1 MKELTDRMNYAFH
14 AVKCKIILYIF
25 FSIIIFA
32 PFFLSAQ
39 ENEISPGILEESI
52 DALFD
57 KPAGK
62 AVSDQT
68 DESEEAVFEENIDDL
83 FNNPEEDIIA
93 EDSEEDHLTQFEESD
108 KVLLNGHYYARG
120 GGGIGWNKTPDPSD
134 LSDGLVPVF
143 GAESEASLSFD
154 ARPDPTFRF
163 YGKIYTE
170 IDPDG
175 SSEGWTD
182 PEFEELFSDYNWLD
196 KAYFRMGKHQVK
208 WGQGRIFTPGDL
220 VEESEDGVTIR
231 VTLPT
236 VLDGVSFV
244 SFYDDSFIE
253 EDEAIG
259 SEDLAYGMIADKTF
273 GNVNLS
279 VGGRFRKSEKLRTL
293 NSFKTVLFG
302 TDLFSDVVT
311 HFDQNEKPLF
321 EVLAGFFREWPD
333 FKFYGEYCFDGSS
346 ENYDDHSIGLAAGYK
361 NIFSTSL
368 DFAIEW
374 QHAFIDD
381 SGSILPVLRWAPW
394 KNVKASIG
402 VPVIYGSDDSRY
414 VDDNDSPVDS
424 RIAGVFFL
432 ELSSSF

>member
-1 MKELTDRMNYAFH
+1 MNYLFTAEKNNSIF
-14 AVKCKIILYIF
+14 YIF
-25 FSIIIFA
+25 LFFLLFF
-32 PFFLSAQ
+32 PVFLSAQ
-39 ENEISPGILEESI
+39 DNEIVPDFFEENI
-52 DALFD
+52 DNLFENKND
-57 KPAGK
+57 A
-62 AVSDQT
+62 AVPYQEDG
-68 DESEEAVFEENIDDL
+68 SEGEVFEENIDDL
-83 FNNPEEDIIA
+83 FNDPEEDIVA
-93 EDSEEDHLTQFEESD
+93 ENSEEDHLSQFEESE
-108 KVLLNGHYYARG
+108 KVLLTGYFSATG
-120 GGGIGWNKTPDPSD
+120 GGGIGWNKTPDFSD
-134 LSDGLVPVF
+134 LSDGFVPVF
-143 GAESEASLSFD
+143 GAESLASLSFD
-154 ARPDPTFRF
+154 ARPDPTFRV

-170 IDPDG
+170 IDPSG

-182 PEFEELFSDYNWLD
+182 PEFEELFGDYNWLD
-196 KAYFRMGKHQVK
+196 KAYFRIGKHRVK

-220 VEESEDGVTIR
+220 VEESDDGVTIR
-231 VTLPT
+231 ATLPT

-253 EDEAIG
+253 SEETIG
-259 SEDLAYGMIADKTF
+259 SEKIAYGMIADKTL

-279 VGGRFRKSEKLRTL
+279 AGFRFRKTEKLRTL

-302 TDLFSDVVT
+302 TDIFSDLVT

-321 EVLAGFFREWPD
+321 EVLAGFFREWTD

-346 ENYDDHSIGLAAGYK
+346 ENYEDHSIGLAAGYK

-368 DFAIEW
+368 DFGIEW

-424 RIAGVFFL
+424 RIAAVFFL